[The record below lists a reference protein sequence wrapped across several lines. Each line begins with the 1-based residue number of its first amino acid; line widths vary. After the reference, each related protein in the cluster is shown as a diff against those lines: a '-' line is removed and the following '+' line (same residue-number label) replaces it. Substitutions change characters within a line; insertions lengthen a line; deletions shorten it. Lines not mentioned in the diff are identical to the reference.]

1 MTDIKLNDIVELTPE
16 WREYFKEMRK
26 KNPKLKEFC
35 SFLRGV
41 VINIRENKITDTLN
55 IVTVLH
61 DNGKTYD
68 YYQHHLQLCHISD
81 NNCSNIVI
89 EYNED
94 EFDLEKK
101 GNTKIMTIPTR
112 NLTIKVNDKEHH
124 ISFDNNGNMIIL
136 K

>member
-1 MTDIKLNDIVELTPE
+1 MVEIKLNDTVELTPE
-16 WREYFKEMRK
+16 WKEYFKEMRK
-26 KNPKLKEFC
+26 KNPKLKVFC

-41 VINIRENKITDTLN
+41 VINIRENEIIDAPN

-68 YYQHHLQLCHISD
+68 YQQHYLQHCHISD
-81 NNCSNIVI
+81 DNCDNVVI
-89 EYNED
+89 EYD
-94 EFDLEKK
+94 GDGFDLEKK

-124 ISFDNNGNMIIL
+124 ISFDNSGNMIIL